1 MKVSLRTKRVVT
13 LFLILALAFTVRALT
28 ANFIRAHFNDPSW
41 FQLGSYEVF
50 DSHAQA
56 VLDRRE
62 PVFWISDSTR
72 TDRIVYPPGYSWWIA
87 FVYKL
92 SGHRSPASIQRVQ
105 VVLDSL
111 SVWLIVGIGVTAYR
125 WGIGIIAGVLA
136 ALSPL
141 LALAGATPNADA
153 PASWL
158 VLGATWCLVLAARK
172 QKIAYAIASGALL
185 GLACWLRVNPLL
197 LFLVWSVVIVL
208 YFRTNWRTNWRKG
221 TLYGAALALATVLVI
236 SPVVIRNV
244 IIFHPEIAP
253 TGLGVGWN
261 LLAGIGETERGAE
274 FDAPCCDAQMI
285 EQDRRAMN
293 LPADAQIG
301 LFFPDG
307 IRRDRE
313 RGKRALRIIA
323 SHPLWYGG
331 VMVRRIA
338 GNLKMFGKPAPNVG
352 SAGFNVTSEKCLPPE
367 QQGNV
372 LAFGVT
378 ALGWFQSVYR
388 FLALPLMLMGIVIA
402 WRRDWRLTALI
413 LSTVIY
419 YGFTLAVGHSEI
431 RYGLPMHCVLTIFAG
446 VSLYRI
452 AEFVV
457 SRLRKHG
464 AVIGMNKTCS

>member
-1 MKVSLRTKRVVT
+1 MIAKRGPA
-13 LFLILALAFTVRALT
+13 LFFILALAFTVRALT

-41 FQLGSYEVF
+41 FQSGSYAVV

-56 VLDRRE
+56 ILNRE
-62 PVFWISDSTR
+62 EPLFWINDPAR
-72 TDRIVYPPGYSWWIA
+72 TDRIVYPPGYSLWMA
-87 FVYKL
+87 LVYKL
-92 SGHRSPASIQRVQ
+92 SGDRSPASIQRVQ

-125 WGIGIIAGVLA
+125 WAIGIIAGVLA

-158 VLGATWCLVLAARK
+158 VLGATWFLILAARK
-172 QKIAYAIASGALL
+172 QRIAYAIASGALL

-197 LFLVWSVVIVL
+197 LFVVWSIAIVL
-208 YFRTNWRTNWRKG
+208 YFRMSWRKG
-221 TLYGAALALATVLVI
+221 AYGGALALTTVLVI

-244 IIFHPEIAP
+244 AVFYPEIAP

-293 LPADAQIG
+293 LSADTQIG

-313 RGKRALRIIA
+313 RGRKAVRIIA
-323 SHPLWYGG
+323 SHPLWYAG
-331 VMVRRIA
+331 VMARRIA
-338 GNLKMFGKPAPNVG
+338 GHLKMFGKPAPNVG
-352 SAGFNVTSEKCLPPE
+352 SAGFNVTSEKSLSPE
-367 QQGNV
+367 HQGKV
-372 LAFGVT
+372 LGFGVT
-378 ALGWFQSVYR
+378 MLGMIQGVYR
-388 FLALPLMLMGIVIA
+388 FLALPLMLLGIGIA
-402 WRRDWRLTALI
+402 WRRDWRVTALV
-413 LSTVIY
+413 LSMVVY
-419 YGFTLAVGHSEI
+419 YVFTLAVGHSEI
-431 RYGLPMHCVLTIFAG
+431 RYGLPMHSVLTLFAG
-446 VSLYRI
+446 LSLFWI
-452 AEFVV
+452 AEFVA
-457 SRLRKHG
+457 SRLRKHQ
-464 AVIGMNKTCS
+464 AESEEL